1 MKVSNSPWWC
11 QPETLLGSVRAT
23 PTHVPSSANACSRRI
38 PGVGDASARRW
49 SPLTTCTV
57 VCIDPF
63 LLIGPSEIPPPSAN
77 QPAGHGPAGEERHD
91 RGEREEDHPEDPDPL
106 QEPDPEHVGLGPV
119 AQRRERGHEGD
130 HADNGDCEE
139 AHAERQR
146 EDVEEVDPP
155 SPGVPHGCREYG
167 RRSGSARLSP
177 GRSCHY
183 HVLESQP

>member
-11 QPETLLGSVRAT
+11 QPVTLLGSVRAT

-57 VCIDPF
+57 VCIDPL

-77 QPAGHGPAGEERHD
+77 QPAGRGPAGEERHD
-91 RGEREEDHPEDPDPL
+91 RGGREE
-106 QEPDPEHVGLGPV
+106 
-119 AQRRERGHEGD
+119 D
-130 HADNGDCEE
+130 HADNGDGEE
-139 AHAERQR
+139 PHAERQR
-146 EDVEEVDPP
+146 EDVEEVEPP
-155 SPGVPHGCREYG
+155 SPGVPHRSREYG
-167 RRSGSARLSP
+167 RRSGSAGLSR

-183 HVLESQP
+183 PVLESHP